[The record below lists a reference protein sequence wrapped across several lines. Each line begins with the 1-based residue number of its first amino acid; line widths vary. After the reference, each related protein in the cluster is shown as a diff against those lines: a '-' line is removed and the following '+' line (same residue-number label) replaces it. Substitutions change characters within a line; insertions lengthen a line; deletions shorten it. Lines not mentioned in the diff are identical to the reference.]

1 MEAFSRQL
9 NDILVDTFRVILKV
23 EEEAIK
29 QAEHDLS
36 ISEVHLLESVGK
48 GENTD
53 RTISDIA
60 ENLGITLPSVTIAIN
75 KLVKKGYVEKL
86 KSTVDGRM
94 VFVVLTEQGKKMEA
108 AHRFFHERM
117 VRNLSGDLNDEER
130 ESLYYGMVKLNAFF
144 KRKLLKKK
152 Q

>member
-29 QAEHDLS
+29 QADHDLS

-48 GENTD
+48 GENRD

-60 ENLGITLPSVTIAIN
+60 ENLGITSPSVTIAIN

-86 KSTVDGRM
+86 RSPVDGRM

-117 VRNLSGDLNDEER
+117 VRNLAGDLNEEER
-130 ESLYYGMVKLNAFF
+130 ESLYHGMVKLNDFF
-144 KRKLLKKK
+144 TRKLLKK